1 VYPDHALPFFPSKRR
16 HGSTGLAPQKALK
29 TAPASAA
36 GAAPGLAGRLAS
48 TQGAPKQG
56 AQAPQ
61 VAVGRV
67 LEADPS
73 VEAAVVPR
81 EAAGAAASSPPGG
94 LPVLAPASAEAVVV
108 LAVEPPVAADVEMAE
123 APPLEV
129 DDREPAP
136 LAEEVPD
143 APAAGGADA
152 LEEGGAEPRPVLGSG
167 DLILARRGPNER
179 RGERLRF
186 WTRGASDPL
195 LVLDDEREEKTW
207 DELRECAEE
216 TVGSLR
222 STLEVLSRDVPRILQ
237 VRILGILF
245 M

>member
-1 VYPDHALPFFPSKRR
+1 VCPDPALPFLPSKRR
-16 HGSTGLAPQKALK
+16 HGSTGLAPRKVLK
-29 TAPASAA
+29 TASASATN
-36 GAAPGLAGRLAS
+36 AAPGLADRLDS
-48 TQGAPKQG
+48 SQDAPKRG
-56 AQAPQ
+56 AQAAQ

-67 LEADPS
+67 PEADPS
-73 VEAAVVPR
+73 VEAAIVPR
-81 EAAGAAASSPPGG
+81 EAASAAAASSPPGG
-94 LPVLAPASAEAVVV
+94 LPVP
-108 LAVEPPVAADVEMAE
+108 AVEPLVAADVEMAE

-129 DDREPAP
+129 GDREPAP

-143 APAAGGADA
+143 APAAGGASA

-186 WTRGASDPL
+186 WTRGASESL
-195 LVLDDEREEKTW
+195 LVLDDEREEQTW
-207 DELRECAEE
+207 DELRGCAEA

-237 VRILGILF
+237 VRISGIPF